1 MSSKSSFLAGL
12 AAALVLAGGIQA
24 FGGKPTKPPAL
35 VNPAFV
41 VMDGSSIEL
50 LSSDA
55 QSAQTLTSGGNVDR
69 STPVWSPDGNWI
81 AYVLRDRSGT
91 QIRLMDKDGRN
102 PRIVMAFS
110 KGSPTLPHWYSRL
123 QWVPGEVDRLLM
135 RNIDG
140 RLSTVSIVD
149 GTWETVLEAGP
160 EGTWFDG
167 FSPQLSPDMS
177 TESGYQGA
185 IAYGWLNYD
194 DTSGNILDLRVSLV
208 TEGEF
213 GIEVDTTSTDLLPI
227 PYRQDGF
234 RWSPDGTRIAYVDE
248 ASDMSQNLLQIVE
261 VAVHREPMPPSI
273 DILENTIWT
282 RDHTNQSYELLEALA
297 WSPDGEWL
305 AYDKQ
310 TGGAPGGGKL
320 MDLFIVRS
328 DGTGLPINIT
338 NNSSSITSEGRYSSP
353 DWNPLWVKN
362 IDNP

>member
-1 MSSKSSFLAGL
+1 
-12 AAALVLAGGIQA
+12 
-24 FGGKPTKPPAL
+24 
-35 VNPAFV
+35 
-41 VMDGSSIEL
+41 
-50 LSSDA
+50 
-55 QSAQTLTSGGNVDR
+55 
-69 STPVWSPDGNWI
+69 
-81 AYVLRDRSGT
+81 
-91 QIRLMDKDGRN
+91 
-102 PRIVMAFS
+102 
-110 KGSPTLPHWYSRL
+110 
-123 QWVPGEVDRLLM
+123 
-135 RNIDG
+135 
-140 RLSTVSIVD
+140 
-149 GTWETVLEAGP
+149 
-160 EGTWFDG
+160 
-167 FSPQLSPDMS
+167 
-177 TESGYQGA
+177 
-185 IAYGWLNYD
+185 LNYD